1 MITSEMRALIER
13 NTIGFVA
20 TVTPE
25 GAPAVSPKGT
35 SVVLD
40 ATTLLFSNIRSP
52 GTIRNIAANPAI
64 EINFLDV
71 LARKACRLKGRAS
84 YFPRSEPR
92 FAEYFP
98 HFKRWES
105 LMPMMLGI
113 VRVDVS
119 SAGIIHSPV
128 YDLGASEA
136 DLVAQWRAYYAG

>member
-1 MITSEMRALIER
+1 MITPQMRSLIER

-40 ATTLLFSNIRSP
+40 PATLLFSNIRSP
-52 GTIRNIAANPAI
+52 GTVRNISANPAV

-71 LARKACRLKGRAS
+71 LSRKACRLRGRAS
-84 YFPRSEPR
+84 YIPRDEAR
-92 FAEYFP
+92 YAEYLP
-98 HFKRWES
+98 HFVRWES
-105 LMPMMLGI
+105 LVPLMRGI

-119 SAGIIHSPV
+119 SAELIRSPV
-128 YDLGASEA
+128 YDMGADEA
-136 DLVAQWRAYYAG
+136 GLIAQWRAYYSE